1 MVQKKFRLAQVVGH
15 VPSAYPPETAGANT
29 LGLSL
34 QHIDT
39 ITNIALKLSQ
49 PADDQ
54 AQSHPA
60 NPGQRYTKNTSCRY
74 AWDPNKAMKLY
85 LRRQCRFLS
94 E

>member
-1 MVQKKFRLAQVVGH
+1 MVQKKFRLAEVVEH

-39 ITNIALKLSQ
+39 ISNIALKLSQ

-54 AQSHPA
+54 GPGTKS
-60 NPGQRYTKNTSCRY
+60 PGQSRTEIHEKHQL
-74 AWDPNKAMKLY
+74 P
-85 LRRQCRFLS
+85 LRLGP